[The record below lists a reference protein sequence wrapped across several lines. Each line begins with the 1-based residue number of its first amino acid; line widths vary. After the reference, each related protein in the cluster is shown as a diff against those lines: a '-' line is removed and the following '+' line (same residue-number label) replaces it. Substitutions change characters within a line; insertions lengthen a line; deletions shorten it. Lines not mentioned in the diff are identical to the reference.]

1 MISKAL
7 IIKRIGFFV
16 QCFQWPLRQEDQ
28 VFAHAQGCQ
37 GRIFSSMSRRGN
49 PCGRLENSTLH
60 VQQSPAWLSPAQKVK
75 DVLSPEFYIG
85 VLGLAMC
92 LVGLRW
98 RLRAVATRRPTR

>member
-1 MISKAL
+1 
-7 IIKRIGFFV
+7 
-16 QCFQWPLRQEDQ
+16 
-28 VFAHAQGCQ
+28 
-37 GRIFSSMSRRGN
+37 MSRRGN
-49 PCGRLENSTLH
+49 PCGRLENSNLH
-60 VQQSPAWLSPAQKVK
+60 VRQSPAWLSPAQKVK